1 MYGRSMRSYP
11 VWRRNCAVM
20 AGPLARV
27 ARIGAD
33 VAELLA
39 RVARRPLVNRHAEAE
54 FWHRVGQRG

>member
-1 MYGRSMRSYP
+1 MRSYP